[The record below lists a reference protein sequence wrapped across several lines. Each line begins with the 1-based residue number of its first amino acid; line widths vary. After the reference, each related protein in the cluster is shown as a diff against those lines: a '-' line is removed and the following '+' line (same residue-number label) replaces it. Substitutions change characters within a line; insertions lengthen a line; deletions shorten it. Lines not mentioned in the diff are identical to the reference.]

1 MSSAP
6 AGSGIPGARVLL
18 IAIAPA
24 ILTLASPGFAQ
35 NPKPATNEE
44 GKTKF
49 VFSPEGEAKFA
60 EFVKKVAE
68 AKRNLW
74 ELRMKKEITAVAKIT
89 GLDAMGVKALE
100 IPAQQAAALAMEGWT
115 VKFEEY
121 FRRAYS
127 RQPEQIVEL
136 LDQIIPQAENYATA
150 NYVADYAPPTE
161 QAPWIEG
168 LRSVLS
174 ADQATKWTEVQGER
188 ERRLR
193 TEIGAF
199 LKPNIARTREQLEPA
214 IQMKSAEMKLALALP
229 KERADRIDALAKAV
243 VDASAEEWGKRA
255 ERVLLS
261 MEDQQRAQVM
271 KTGHFYLAPETKELP
286 AQRAAWKAGLTEL
299 LSDEERARLKKIAAE
314 RRQRQWAVIGQLM
327 MAELDE
333 KIAFSATQRQ
343 RLQPLIERLAKDQ
356 PGLVAEEDSDTF
368 VTFSPQTFLLA
379 AARATEEELEPF
391 LEPVQRKRW
400 QEVCTE
406 KKASRPRPIV
416 KSGTDKKTSEPPPDP
431 EVFELTLS
439 DFLHEKAAKERKRL
453 LGTMMVKAE
462 DVARAAQLSP
472 ETFARLQTAAR
483 GATEELLAT
492 WNAGLDSTIRSQLRE
507 ATPETIKQRLA
518 SVQDY
523 YFQRSGVSSQSQPV
537 WESTVKKELT
547 PEQQSAWQK
556 EVDERAAYRAK
567 AIVAAI
573 LAEFDRRNTLTVEQW
588 TKLEP
593 VIAKVLKEY
602 GPDIGNM
609 FSYAN
614 SSPWYLQ
621 QHTMLMVF
629 AGVPDNELKPILTA
643 EQWDQWTKSDAF
655 TNSRSYWENVQS
667 NHAQRVKRGQ

>member
-1 MSSAP
+1 MSVAP
-6 AGSGIPGARVLL
+6 AGTAIPGVRWLL
-18 IAIAPA
+18 FAIVPATIAFANPA
-24 ILTLASPGFAQ
+24 FAQ
-35 NPKPATNEE
+35 APKPEANEE

-49 VFSPEGEAKFA
+49 AFSPEGEAKFA
-60 EFVKKVAE
+60 EFIKKVAE

-74 ELRMKKEITAVAKIT
+74 ELRMKKEIAAVAKIT
-89 GLDAMGVKALE
+89 GLDAAGVKALE

-115 VKFEEY
+115 VKFEEF

-127 RQPEQIVEL
+127 RQPEQIVEI
-136 LDQIIPQAENYATA
+136 LDQIIPQAENYANS
-150 NYVADYAPPTE
+150 NYVADHSPPTE
-161 QAPWIEG
+161 QAPWTDG
-168 LRSVLS
+168 LRRVLS
-174 ADQATKWTEVQGER
+174 AEQAVKWTEVQEER

-193 TEIGAF
+193 AEIGEF
-199 LKPNIARTREQLEPA
+199 LKPNIARTREQLEPT
-214 IQMKSAEMKLALALP
+214 IQMRSAEMKLALALP
-229 KERADRIDALAKAV
+229 KERADRIDTLAKAV

-261 MEDQQRAQVM
+261 MDDQQRTQIM
-271 KTGHFYLAPETKELP
+271 KSSHFYLAPETKELP
-286 AQRAAWKAGLTEL
+286 AQRAAWKTGLTEL
-299 LSDEERARLKKIAAE
+299 LSDAERARLKKIAAE
-314 RRQRQWAVIGQLM
+314 RRQRQLVVIGQLM

-343 RLQPLIERLAKDQ
+343 RLQPLIERLAKEH

-379 AARATEEELEPF
+379 AARATDAELEPI

-400 QEVCTE
+400 QEVCAEKKAGPSRTIVKSATE
-406 KKASRPRPIV
+406 KKPP
-416 KSGTDKKTSEPPPDP
+416 EPPPDP

-483 GATEELLAT
+483 GATEEILAS

-523 YFQRSGVSSQSQPV
+523 YFQRGGASAQSQPV
-537 WESTVKKELT
+537 WDATVKNELT
-547 PEQQSAWQK
+547 PEQRSAWQK
-556 EVDERAAYRAK
+556 ELDERAAYRAN

-573 LAEFDRRNTLTVEQW
+573 LAEFDRRNTLSGEQW

-593 VIAKVLKEY
+593 VIAQVLKEY

-629 AGVPDNELKPILTA
+629 AGVPDDQLKPILSA
-643 EQWDQWTKSDAF
+643 EQWDQWTRSEAF
-655 TNSRSYWENVQS
+655 TNSKSYWENVQT
-667 NHAQRVKRGQ
+667 NHAQRIKRRQ